1 MREPKK
7 GSGYHWDLYGPF
19 IAHVLVSQTIV
30 GLTRIAT
37 SYRSLELGFSVEVLG
52 IITGCFA
59 LFPIFL
65 AVPLG
70 RWLDRGKDA
79 QALWIGSLLVLLAC
93 FGFWWHAFTETT
105 MILYTLLQGV
115 GYLFVMA
122 GQQTFAVRCAE
133 PHLRDSV
140 FGTYMMS
147 IAIGQGA
154 GPIII
159 GFIAAGSTIAPS
171 APLFAIS
178 LMMAGLALL
187 VSFTLRPAPPVAQK
201 HRERKKVPLKA
212 MLRLHGFVPM
222 ILASVMTVTS
232 LDLLAVYMPI
242 LGAERNID
250 VAVIGTL
257 LAIRTGLSV
266 ASRVVFT
273 RLIQMFGRMPL
284 MVFCLF
290 LTGVA
295 FAILAS
301 PAPVWALGI
310 ATGFIGIGLG
320 VAAALALSSIVELAP
335 PEAQGTAVTLRI
347 TGNRIG
353 QATIPL
359 AAGLVA
365 GAMGAAGVMAVLG
378 VAVGASGLAVMT
390 SWLRKPAS

>member
-1 MREPKK
+1 MAEPAK

-19 IAHVLVSQTIV
+19 IAHVLVSQSIV

-37 SYRSLELGFSVEVLG
+37 SYRTLELGFSVEVLG

-59 LFPIFL
+59 LLPIFL

-79 QALWIGSLLVLLAC
+79 QALWIGSFLVLVAC
-93 FGFWWHAFTETT
+93 AGFWWHALTEAT
-105 MILYTLLQGV
+105 MIFYTLMQGV

-122 GQQTFAVRCAE
+122 GQQTFAVRCSE
-133 PHLRDSV
+133 PFLRDSV

-178 LMMAGLALL
+178 LVGAVVALL
-187 VSFTLRPAPPVAQK
+187 VSFALRPAPPLERA
-201 HRERKKVPLKA
+201 HRERKKVALMA

-257 LAIRTGLSV
+257 LAIRTALSI

-273 RLIQMFGRMPL
+273 RLIRAFGRMPL

-290 LTGVA
+290 LTATA

-301 PAPVWALGI
+301 PAPIWALGV
-310 ATGFIGIGLG
+310 ATAFIGVGLG

-353 QATIPL
+353 QAALPL
-359 AAGLVA
+359 IAGAVA
-365 GAMGAAGVMAVLG
+365 GATGAAGVMAVIGLS
-378 VAVGASGLAVMT
+378 VGASGIAVFT
-390 SWLRKPAS
+390 SWLRRPAS